1 MDDYRPL
8 APQGEGDPHPPAVR
22 EAAPPSLAGLL
33 LSEKLTIAAV
43 LPVLLGLGVVFCASL
58 VAQYR
63 AESLVMVEPREAH
76 LVEQSTVLE
85 HLRVDAELLQTEAQ
99 LIESQATLE
108 AVAGALGLG
117 HDAEFAGDAQ
127 DRPSVLAMLRQW
139 IADALFRLSGDRP
152 APEALPALPHQNVPV
167 ASVAA
172 TSLERHVS
180 ASPIGKTYL
189 IAIDVTSSDPV
200 KAAIIANSVA
210 DHYIADRI
218 SSRIE
223 TSEAASAAIHS
234 RLTELGERLRRGE
247 MALAQFK
254 AKTGLL
260 QTLSASGS
268 PAPILQHELS
278 DTSTQLNDARSLEAK
293 LAAKL
298 AQLTSA
304 KGGGASG
311 EALASPL
318 IQQLREQEATLAAQ
332 YAQITT
338 RLGPNHPTT
347 KETEHALAA
356 VRGQIGNATSDI
368 RRSVAADLAGVHG
381 QEQLLQARLAALRT
395 RISGEAGEEAQLAS
409 LQSDVDS
416 SRSVY
421 EAFLA
426 RFKATTEQR
435 HLEQPIA
442 TVVSTARVPQ
452 RPYSPRLGTLVP
464 GIIGM
469 SVFGAAGAGLL
480 RGWLRRGY
488 WSPSRVA
495 AELGVREV
503 VTLPAVPRPSRRRRA
518 IAGTSEPPCQPGSAV
533 RRSVEQPHLPA
544 VFRRPRHRCP
554 GDVLG
559 AERRKDPS
567 RRCAGRADGI
577 ARQAYAVGGLRSL
590 QGFDR
595 SRRSDGTWFE

>member
-1 MDDYRPL
+1 M
-8 APQGEGDPHPPAVR
+8 
-22 EAAPPSLAGLL
+22 
-33 LSEKLTIAAV
+33 
-43 LPVLLGLGVVFCASL
+43 
-58 VAQYR
+58 
-63 AESLVMVEPREAH
+63 
-76 LVEQSTVLE
+76 
-85 HLRVDAELLQTEAQ
+85 
-99 LIESQATLE
+99 
-108 AVAGALGLG
+108 
-117 HDAEFAGDAQ
+117 
-127 DRPSVLAMLRQW
+127 LAMLRQW

-409 LQSDVDS
+409 LQSDVDFEPERL
-416 SRSVY
+416 RSVPGPVQGHD
-421 EAFLA
+421 
-426 RFKATTEQR
+426 RTTPSRAADR
-435 HLEQPIA
+435 HR
-442 TVVSTARVPQ
+442 RVH
-452 RPYSPRLGTLVP
+452 GT
-464 GIIGM
+464 
-469 SVFGAAGAGLL
+469 GAATALFAAFGHTRAGHH
-480 RGWLRRGY
+480 RHERF
-488 WSPSRVA
+488 
-495 AELGVREV
+495 
-503 VTLPAVPRPSRRRRA
+503 RRRRRRFA
-518 IAGTSEPPCQPGSAV
+518 ARLAPARLLVAFTRCRRTRRAGSRDLAGSAQTLAAAAGDSWNV
-533 RRSVEQPHLPA
+533 RAALPTRQRRSPK
-544 VFRRPRHRCP
+544 R
-554 GDVLG
+554 
-559 AERRKDPS
+559 
-567 RRCAGRADGI
+567 
-577 ARQAYAVGGLRSL
+577 
-590 QGFDR
+590 
-595 SRRSDGTWFE
+595 